1 MTSVNNIHRNT
12 IGAALDRSARK
23 HAQKRALTFGERT
36 WSYQALNNAANQV
49 ANALLEAGLAPG
61 DRLAVYGKNSD
72 AYVIAWLACSKA
84 GLIHVPV
91 NFALSSDELRYILEQ
106 SGAKGVLSDAVLADK
121 VRAAVAGLSLVVN
134 GTLQAEGASL
144 QEDAFDVLACTH
156 GFHASQAHAAHG
168 PDVALEGASVAQL
181 LYTLS
186 LIHISEPTRP
196 Y

>member
-1 MTSVNNIHRNT
+1 MTSVDNIHRNT
-12 IGAALDRSARK
+12 IGAALNRSARK

-49 ANALLEAGLAPG
+49 ANALLGAGLAPG

-106 SGAKGVLSDAVLADK
+106 SGAKGVLSDAVLGD
-121 VRAAVAGLSLVVN
+121 
-134 GTLQAEGASL
+134 
-144 QEDAFDVLACTH
+144 
-156 GFHASQAHAAHG
+156 
-168 PDVALEGASVAQL
+168 
-181 LYTLS
+181 
-186 LIHISEPTRP
+186 
-196 Y
+196 